1 MNVLLLLHPAFVF
14 GRSQRPNVL
23 YVVVDD
29 LRNELPIYGQSNIHA
44 PNLVSLAARG
54 VVFDNVYAQQAVC
67 GPSRNSFMSGRR
79 PVSKSPPAE
88 NLLRGHSLM
97 DACAGCFVY
106 TSFPLLGAGWKP
118 PNHPWPLAAFRFAA
132 RAFC

>member
-1 MNVLLLLHPAFVF
+1 MNVLLLLLHPAFVF

-79 PVSKSPPAE
+79 PVSKSPPAK

-97 DACAGCFVY
+97 DALLRVHFVSPSRCGVEA
-106 TSFPLLGAGWKP
+106 T
-118 PNHPWPLAAFRFAA
+118 HPWPLAAFRFAA